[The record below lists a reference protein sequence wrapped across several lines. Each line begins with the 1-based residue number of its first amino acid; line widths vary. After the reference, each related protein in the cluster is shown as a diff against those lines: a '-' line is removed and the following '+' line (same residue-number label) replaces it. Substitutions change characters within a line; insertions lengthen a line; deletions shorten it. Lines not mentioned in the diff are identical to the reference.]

1 MEPALSDE
9 RDGLSEAIE
18 VPEPWRALAAK
29 LEAEGGLTL
38 LVGASDCGKTTLA
51 RWLLGSLMAAGKR
64 VAFLDGDIGQSTV
77 GPPATVA
84 LTLPSPGSP
93 SPFLDPIGWRFIG
106 AVSPAREMLPLA
118 VALKRLAEKASAMG
132 AEILLIDTTGL
143 VHGPLGRR
151 LKFHKIELLA
161 PQHLIALQRESELE
175 PILRLCEGRKSLNIS
190 RLPVSP
196 HATPRSHQARRAYR
210 AQRFLDY
217 FQWSSP
223 LELSLR
229 EIGIQGRW
237 PQGGRPLDGSELRG
251 LSKQLETSVLGGE
264 RYQDEAYLLVQG
276 EPSPDALPL
285 ARSRLG
291 VSVLRIVEADEIRG
305 LLLGFA
311 DAENELLALG
321 LLQDLDPTAGSL
333 ICLTPLRDRA
343 PVRIVHF
350 GSLRLEP
357 SGQELGEMT
366 IDLVTP

>member
-9 RDGLSEAIE
+9 RDDLPEVIE
-18 VPEPWRALAAK
+18 VPEAWRALAAK
-29 LEAEGGLTL
+29 LEVEGGLTL
-38 LVGASDCGKTTLA
+38 LLGASDSGKTTLA
-51 RWLLGSLMAAGKR
+51 RWLLGSLMAAGRR

-77 GPPATVA
+77 GPPATVG
-84 LTLPSPGSP
+84 LTLPSAGLP
-93 SPFLDPIGWRFIG
+93 SPFLNSIGWRFIG

-132 AEILLIDTTGL
+132 AEVLLIDTTGL

-151 LKFHKIELLA
+151 LKFHKIDLLA
-161 PQHLIALQRESELE
+161 PQHLIALQRENELE

-196 HATPRSHQARRAYR
+196 HATLRSHPARRAYR
-210 AQRFLDY
+210 AQRFSDY
-217 FQWSSP
+217 FQSSSP

-229 EIGIQGRW
+229 DVSIQGSW
-237 PQGGRPLDGSELRG
+237 PQAGRALDGSELGG
-251 LSKQLETSVLGGE
+251 LSKLLETSVLGGE
-264 RYQDEAYLLVQG
+264 RGQDEAYLLVRG

-305 LLLGFA
+305 LLLGLA

-321 LLQDLDPTAGSL
+321 LLQHIDPAAGRL
-333 ICLTPLRDRA
+333 VCLTPLRDQA
-343 PVRIVHF
+343 AARIVHF
-350 GSLRLEP
+350 GSLRLEA

-366 IDLVTP
+366 IDPVTP